1 MTEMTVSRSGDR
13 FDINISGHAGSG
25 AYGSDIVCAAVSSHF
40 YTLAQAM
47 TDHNAEIHTLDV
59 SEAEG
64 KAELSV
70 TAPTPEQQ
78 AIITAVCRGLKLLS
92 LFYPNN
98 LAVDMGE
105 DEGALPGLQIL

>member
-1 MTEMTVSRSGDR
+1 MTNMTVFRSSDR
-13 FDINISGHAGSG
+13 FDIKIAGHAGSG

-47 TDHNAEIHTLDV
+47 VDTNAEIHTLDMD
-59 SEAEG
+59 EAEG

-92 LFYPNN
+92 LFYPDN
-98 LAVDMGE
+98 LAVDTGDE
-105 DEGALPGLQIL
+105 DEALPGLQI